1 MPYDIRDNSPSTSFL
16 SISLY
21 IDFTS
26 FATGDMKSSHSFSKN
41 LTILWCGKK
50 ATKKSSKL
58 CGDSCLITSYPL
70 TTNCRSISVSRIALR
85 KYPFATVGQ
94 LLVCPPSTAPFA
106 ARTAFGVCPFPRPCP
121 ARHLVPVTLG
131 ETRLYLWLFLIVW
144 HFSWFVKKF
153 FSSFSTN
160 PVILLGLFAQNTLQI
175 PKKGQTN
182 APGYAT
188 LRQTT

>member
-1 MPYDIRDNSPSTSFL
+1 MPRNCWTRCNKTFPCSFPAREKTREIE
-16 SISLY
+16 SREISRRLE
-21 IDFTS
+21 
-26 FATGDMKSSHSFSKN
+26 KQE
-41 LTILWCGKK
+41 
-50 ATKKSSKL
+50 
-58 CGDSCLITSYPL
+58 
-70 TTNCRSISVSRIALR
+70 ISALLR
-85 KYPFATVGQ
+85 KMIYKPPFATVGQ

-131 ETRLYLWLFLIVW
+131 ETRLYLWLLLIVW